1 MALWVLFASS
11 AGCQWNTWICALA
24 NIVLGIGAIRLDAW
38 VSDSALPPVKS
49 DLKREDLGNYF
60 GPMCLV
66 AFLMGFA
73 ALVYEVAW
81 TRVLAL
87 MLGASVYA
95 FSMMLLA
102 FLLGIAGGGY
112 LGGRLAD
119 SLMKQRLA
127 RVITGLAVI
136 EVAVGCV
143 AFALHYLFPELPF
156 WYVFLF
162 DWFGGV
168 GTPRVQWWASAVLSI
183 AVMTPAAVLMGM
195 AFPMAIRATLTDP
208 KRLGGVVGWIYG
220 ANTVG
225 GTLGAALAGFVLL
238 PYLNM
243 VGTILFAVGVI
254 C

>member
-1 MALWVLFASS
+1 
-11 AGCQWNTWICALA
+11 
-24 NIVLGIGAIRLDAW
+24 
-38 VSDSALPPVKS
+38 
-49 DLKREDLGNYF
+49 
-60 GPMCLV
+60 
-66 AFLMGFA
+66 
-73 ALVYEVAW
+73 
-81 TRVLAL
+81 
-87 MLGASVYA
+87 
-95 FSMMLLA
+95 
-102 FLLGIAGGGY
+102 
-112 LGGRLAD
+112 
-119 SLMKQRLA
+119 MKQRLA

-243 VGTILFAVGVI
+243 VGTILLAVGVNMLAAVYLFALLWRREHRRSYWSVCGHLSAHCCSFWFWDTNEI
-254 C
+254 RKRP

>member
-1 MALWVLFASS
+1 
-11 AGCQWNTWICALA
+11 
-24 NIVLGIGAIRLDAW
+24 
-38 VSDSALPPVKS
+38 
-49 DLKREDLGNYF
+49 
-60 GPMCLV
+60 MCLV

-136 EVAVGCV
+136 EVAVGCRVCV
-143 AFALHYLFPELPF
+143 ALPFSELPF

-162 DWFGGV
+162 DWFMGGHTSSTV
-168 GTPRVQWWASAVLSI
+168 VGIRCAFNRRDDTGRRTDGDGVSHGHTGHVDGSEEIGRCSGVDLWCKHRRWDLGGGAGGLCVVAVLEHGRNNPPCGRCEYVGCRIFICPFVAAGTP
-183 AVMTPAAVLMGM
+183 T
-195 AFPMAIRATLTDP
+195 
-208 KRLGGVVGWIYG
+208 
-220 ANTVG
+220 
-225 GTLGAALAGFVLL
+225 
-238 PYLNM
+238 
-243 VGTILFAVGVI
+243 
-254 C
+254 